1 MLRIALASVTTSVIA
16 CAPHLAPQPLPPLVA
31 TARPSPAGGGTL
43 VIPGEH
49 LIWEV
54 AADGVT
60 IGRAE
65 MIVRPAEIESRF
77 QTDGIASM
85 FADVHEH
92 LITPIADASGV
103 YTLHTA
109 LAWLRAWHPTGSSA
123 ARLAIT
129 YDGDRYAV
137 TCEPP
142 IPDELHDARVVRI
155 ACSVATSEPVMLTVQ
170 LADDSDRVPMRVVA
184 KIGTTNVEANLVLR
198 DLRGSAATPVAR
210 AHTED
215 RATR

>member
-1 MLRIALASVTTSVIA
+1 MHRIALASVTLAVPA
-16 CAPHLAPQPLPPLVA
+16 CASHLAPQPLPPLVA
-31 TARPSPAGGGTL
+31 TAAPSPAGGGTL

-65 MIVRPAEIESRF
+65 MIVRPPEIESRF

-85 FADVHEH
+85 FADVQEH
-92 LITPIADASGV
+92 LITPIADSPGI
-103 YTLHTA
+103 YTIHSA
-109 LAWLRAWHPTGSSA
+109 LGWLRAWHPSGSAA
-123 ARLAIT
+123 ARLAIS

-155 ACSVATSEPVMLTVQ
+155 ACDVATSEPVTLTFQ
-170 LADDSDRVPMRVVA
+170 LADDSDRVPLRVVA
-184 KIGTTNVEANLVLR
+184 KVGTTNVEANLVLR
-198 DLRGSAATPVAR
+198 DLRGSAATPVAQ
-210 AHTED
+210 AHAD
-215 RATR
+215 GRATR

>member
-1 MLRIALASVTTSVIA
+1 MRRLALASVAASVTA
-16 CAPHLAPQPLPPLVA
+16 CGSHLAPQPLPPLVA
-31 TARPSPAGGGTL
+31 TAPPSSAAGGAL

-92 LITPIADASGV
+92 LVTPLADTSGV
-103 YTLHTA
+103 YTIHSA
-109 LAWLRAWHPTGSSA
+109 LAWLRAWHPTGSAA
-123 ARLAIT
+123 ARLAIR
-129 YDGDRYAV
+129 YDGDRYEA

-142 IPDELHDARVVRI
+142 LPDELHDARVVRI
-155 ACSVATSEPVMLTVQ
+155 ACSVATSEPVMVTFQ

-184 KIGTTNVEANLVLR
+184 KIGTTNVEADLVLR
-198 DLRGSAATPVAR
+198 DLRGSIATPVAR
-210 AHTED
+210 AHADE

>member
-1 MLRIALASVTTSVIA
+1 MLRLTLASVTASVTA
-16 CAPHLAPQPLPPLVA
+16 CASHLAPQPLPPLVA
-31 TARPSPAGGGTL
+31 TTAPSAARGGTL

-65 MIVRPAEIESRF
+65 MIVRAAEIESRF

-92 LITPIADASGV
+92 LITPIRDAAGI
-103 YTLHTA
+103 YTIHSA
-109 LAWLRAWHPTGSSA
+109 LGWLRAWHPSGTEA
-123 ARLAIT
+123 ARLAIS

-155 ACSVATSEPVMLTVQ
+155 ACSVATSEPVTLTFQ
-170 LADDSDRVPMRVVA
+170 LAEDSERVPLRVVA
-184 KIGTTNVEANLVLR
+184 KIGTTNVEANLVQR
-198 DLRGSAATPVAR
+198 DLRGSAATPVAQ
-210 AHTED
+210 AHAD
-215 RATR
+215 GRATR

>member
-1 MLRIALASVTTSVIA
+1 MHRLALASVTLAVAA
-16 CAPHLAPQPLPPLVA
+16 CASHLAPQPLPPLVA
-31 TARPSPAGGGTL
+31 TAPPSPAGGGTL

-54 AADGVT
+54 AADGVA

-92 LITPIADASGV
+92 LITPIADASSI
-103 YTLHTA
+103 YTVHSA
-109 LAWLRAWHPTGSSA
+109 LAWLRAWHPTGSAA
-123 ARLAIT
+123 ARLAVS

-155 ACSVATSEPVMLTVQ
+155 ACDVATSEPVMVTFQ
-170 LADDSDRVPMRVVA
+170 LAADRDRVPMRVVA
-184 KIGTTNVEANLVLR
+184 NIGTTNVEANLVLR
-198 DLRGSAATPVAR
+198 DLRGSAATPVAW
-210 AHTED
+210 AHGDE

>member
-1 MLRIALASVTTSVIA
+1 MHRLVLASVTVAA
-16 CAPHLAPQPLPPLVA
+16 CASHLAPQPLPPLVA
-31 TARPSPAGGGTL
+31 TAPPSLAGGGTL

-65 MIVRPAEIESRF
+65 MIVRAAEIESRF

-92 LITPIADASGV
+92 LVTPIADAPGL
-103 YTLHTA
+103 YTIHSA

-123 ARLAIT
+123 ARLAIN

-155 ACSVATSEPVMLTVQ
+155 ECSVATSEPATLTFQ

-184 KIGTTNVEANLVLR
+184 KIGTTNVEANLVMR
-198 DLRGSAATPVAR
+198 DLRGSAATPVAQT
-210 AHTED
+210 HTD
-215 RATR
+215 DSATR

>member
-1 MLRIALASVTTSVIA
+1 MARLALASVTASVTA
-16 CAPHLAPQPLPPLVA
+16 CASHLAPQPLPPLVA
-31 TARPSPAGGGTL
+31 TAPPSSAGGGTL

-49 LIWEV
+49 MIWEV

-65 MIVRPAEIESRF
+65 MIVHPAEIESRF

-92 LITPIADASGV
+92 LVTPLADASGV
-103 YTLHTA
+103 YTIHSA
-109 LAWLRAWHPTGSSA
+109 LAWLRAWHPTGSAA
-123 ARLAIT
+123 ARLAIS
-129 YDGDRYAV
+129 YDGDRYEA

-155 ACSVATSEPVMLTVQ
+155 ACSVATSEPAMVTFQ

-184 KIGTTNVEANLVLR
+184 KIGTTNVEADLVLR
-198 DLRGSAATPVAR
+198 DLRGSVATPVAR
-210 AHTED
+210 AHADE
-215 RATR
+215 RASR

>member
-1 MLRIALASVTTSVIA
+1 MLRLVLASVTIFVIA
-16 CAPHLAPQPLPPLVA
+16 CASHLAPQPLPPLVA
-31 TARPSPAGGGTL
+31 TAPPGAAGGGTL
-43 VIPGEH
+43 VILGEH
-49 LIWEV
+49 LVWEV

-77 QTDGIASM
+77 RTDGIASM

-92 LITPIADASGV
+92 LITPIADAPGV
-103 YTLHTA
+103 YTIHSA
-109 LAWLRAWHPTGSSA
+109 LAWLRAWHPTGSGA
-123 ARLAIT
+123 ARLAIS

-155 ACSVATSEPVMLTVQ
+155 ACSVATSEPVMLTFQ
-170 LADDSDRVPMRVVA
+170 LADDGDRVPMRVVA
-184 KIGTTNVEANLVLR
+184 KIGTSNLEANLVLR

-210 AHTED
+210 AHGDE

>member
-1 MLRIALASVTTSVIA
+1 MLRLALASVTASITA
-16 CAPHLAPQPLPPLVA
+16 CASHLAPQPLPPLVA
-31 TARPSPAGGGTL
+31 TAPPSPAGGGTL

-65 MIVRPAEIESRF
+65 MIVRAAEIESRF

-103 YTLHTA
+103 YTLHSA
-109 LAWLRAWHPTGSSA
+109 LAWLRAWHPTGSAA
-123 ARLAIT
+123 ARLAIS

-142 IPDELHDARVVRI
+142 IPDELHDVRVVRI
-155 ACSVATSEPVMLTVQ
+155 ACSVATREPAMLTFQ
-170 LADDSDRVPMRVVA
+170 LAEDGDRVPMRVVA

-198 DLRGSAATPVAR
+198 DLRGSTATPVALT
-210 AHTED
+210 HGD
-215 RATR
+215 KRATR

>member
-1 MLRIALASVTTSVIA
+1 MVRLALASVGVTITA
-16 CAPHLAPQPLPPLVA
+16 CASHLAPQPLPPLVA
-31 TARPSPAGGGTL
+31 AAPPSPAGGGVL

-65 MIVRPAEIESRF
+65 LIVRPAEIESRF
-77 QTDGIASM
+77 QTDGIAVM

-92 LITPIADASGV
+92 LITPIADAPGI
-103 YTLHTA
+103 YTIHSA

-123 ARLAIT
+123 ARLAIS

-142 IPDELHDARVVRI
+142 IPDELRDVRVVRI
-155 ACSVATSEPVMLTVQ
+155 ACSVETSEPVMLALQ
-170 LADDSDRVPMRVVA
+170 LADDGDRIPMRVVA

-198 DLRGSAATPVAR
+198 DLRGSAATPVAP
-210 AHTED
+210 AHADE

>member
-1 MLRIALASVTTSVIA
+1 MLRLALVSVTLTVPA
-16 CAPHLAPQPLPPLVA
+16 CASHLAPQPLPPLVA
-31 TARPSPAGGGTL
+31 TAPPSAARGATL

-54 AADGVT
+54 AADGLT

-77 QTDGIASM
+77 QTDGLASM
-85 FADVHEH
+85 VADVHEH
-92 LITPIADASGV
+92 LITPIADASDI
-103 YTLHTA
+103 YTLHSA
-109 LAWLRAWHPTGSSA
+109 LAWLRAWHPTGSAA
-123 ARLAIT
+123 ARLAIS

-155 ACSVATSEPVMLTVQ
+155 ACSVATSDPVTLTFQ
-170 LADDSDRVPMRVVA
+170 LADDVDRVPMRVVA

-198 DLRGSAATPVAR
+198 DLRGSAATPVAW
-210 AHTED
+210 AHGDE